1 MIKGRE
7 RIWQLPKQGDAMK
20 YWIATISGLLLC
32 LSSAQAAT
40 QAATP
45 LYTTAYLQSLCSST
59 YDIDA
64 GLCSGYLMG
73 VADSLQQA
81 KQACLSPQIGP
92 ETLTSNIRRAWE
104 QNPDQ
109 PRDALQSVQ
118 EILQAR
124 FPCP

>member
-1 MIKGRE
+1 
-7 RIWQLPKQGDAMK
+7 MK
-20 YWIATISGLLLC
+20 YLWIGLLVIAGSLHM
-32 LSSAQAAT
+32 AMAAT
-40 QAATP
+40 PSITP

-59 YDIDA
+59 YDIDV

-92 ETLTSNIRRAWE
+92 ETLTTNIRRAWE

-118 EILQAR
+118 DILQSR